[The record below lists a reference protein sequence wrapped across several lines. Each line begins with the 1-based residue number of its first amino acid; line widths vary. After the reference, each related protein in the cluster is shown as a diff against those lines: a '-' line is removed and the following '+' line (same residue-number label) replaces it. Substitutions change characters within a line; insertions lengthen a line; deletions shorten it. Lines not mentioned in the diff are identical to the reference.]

1 MSSATGASG
10 SPLRSEIDLFRRDM
24 AKNWWALALRGLFGV
39 AFGLV
44 ALLLPGATMIGLVLF
59 FAGWLL
65 ADGIFALVAAL
76 RGERR
81 GASWG
86 WLVVQ
91 ALLSLGVAIITIV
104 SPAITVVAFVLLV
117 AFWAI
122 VIGVSML
129 GAAWTLEVEDG
140 RFWLVLGGFL
150 SILYGVLLV
159 LAPMVGAVVLTW
171 WIGAYALVFGVMLLI
186 AAYRLREQWQVYRP
200 R

>member
-1 MSSATGASG
+1 MTVATGASG
-10 SPLRSEIDLFRRDM
+10 SPLKSEIDLFRRDM
-24 AKNWWALALRGLFGV
+24 ARHWWVVALRGLFGV

-44 ALLLPGATMIGLVLF
+44 ALLLPGATMLGLVLF

-65 ADGIFALVAAL
+65 ADGIFALVGAL

-86 WLVVQ
+86 WLIVQ

-129 GAAWTLEVEDG
+129 GAAWTLHLEDG
-140 RFWLVLGGFL
+140 RFWLILGGVL
-150 SILYGVLLV
+150 SIIYGVLLV